1 MSIRATPKA
10 TVKNK
15 IFEGRKKGKELN
27 PKKINFEK
35 FPEKKKTR
43 NLIINNI
50 WILSIIL

>member
-1 MSIRATPKA
+1 MKA

-43 NLIINNI
+43 NKKNWQPNYPK
-50 WILSIIL
+50 WIPFYPF